1 MEINCEDYEKLK
13 KELEQ
18 ITKNTKIELDLK
30 SIIKQNS
37 KFEIIY
43 IIKKQIDS
51 DTANLVI
58 KKLNDLDFKDFIFSI
73 SKDIHVPL

>member
-1 MEINCEDYEKLK
+1 MVMNGDSSHIF
-13 KELEQ
+13 Q
-18 ITKNTKIELDLK
+18 IL
-30 SIIKQNS
+30 KQNS

-51 DTANLVI
+51 DTANHVI
-58 KKLNDLDFKDFIFSI
+58 EKLNGLDFKNFIFSI